1 MTGSGDGTAQDERS
15 ESRIE
20 AHDPT
25 TLEVT
30 VGDAGVAE
38 IVLNGPHV
46 LNALHSSTHEL
57 LRRAVADLE
66 RDDRVGAVVLR
77 SAGRAFCAG
86 SDLREVGQL
95 QGEAAQQ
102 YVQLDFATK
111 NAVATCR
118 VPVIAAIQGYCVG
131 GGAEL
136 ALACDLRIAST
147 DAVFAFP
154 EVPLGSL
161 PGSGGLQRL
170 PAVVGVGVARDWI
183 LTGRQVG
190 ASEAYD
196 RGLVTHLV
204 EPDDLVEV
212 ARDLARSIAT
222 HSRTALWLAKVA
234 LDPSPI
240 AETGLV
246 AAFQM
251 LSGDAC
257 HREPGYSRATSRFT
271 AKGQP

>member
-1 MTGSGDGTAQDERS
+1 MTPGADPAAQGGRSDGHL
-15 ESRIE
+15 E
-20 AHDPT
+20 AHDLT

-30 VGDAGVAE
+30 VGDARVAE
-38 IVLNGPHV
+38 IVLDGAHV
-46 LNALHSSTHEL
+46 LNALHSRTHEL
-57 LRRAVADLE
+57 LQRAVSDLE
-66 RDDRVGAVVLR
+66 QDDRVGAVVLR
-77 SAGRAFCAG
+77 GAGRAFCAG

-95 QGEAAQQ
+95 QGAAAQR

-111 NAVATCR
+111 NAVAACR
-118 VPVIAAIQGYCVG
+118 APVIAAIQGYCVG

-136 ALACDLRIAST
+136 ALACDMRVAST

-170 PAVVGVGVARDWI
+170 PAVVGTGVARDWI

-204 EPDDLVEV
+204 EAEDLVDV
-212 ARDLARSIAT
+212 ARDLARSVAA

-234 LDPSPI
+234 LDPAPI

-257 HREPGYSRATSRFT
+257 HREPGYSRATSKFT
-271 AKGQP
+271 AKGQA

>member
-1 MTGSGDGTAQDERS
+1 MTPGVDTTAQDGPSDGRL
-15 ESRIE
+15 E
-20 AHDPT
+20 AQDAT

-38 IVLNGPHV
+38 IVLDGAHV
-46 LNALHSSTHEL
+46 LNALHSRTHEL
-57 LRRAVADLE
+57 LQRTMTDLE

-77 SAGRAFCAG
+77 AAGRAFCAG

-95 QGEAAQQ
+95 QGAAAQR

-111 NAVATCR
+111 NAVAACR
-118 VPVIAAIQGYCVG
+118 APVIAAIQGYCVG

-136 ALACDLRIAST
+136 ALACDIRIAST

-170 PAVVGVGVARDWI
+170 PAVVGAGVARDWI
-183 LTGRQVG
+183 LTGRQVR
-190 ASEAYD
+190 ASEAFD
-196 RGLVTHLV
+196 RGLVTRLV
-204 EPDDLVEV
+204 EPGELVDV
-212 ARDLARSIAT
+212 ARDVARSIAT

-234 LDPSPI
+234 LDPAPA

-251 LSGDAC
+251 LGGDAC
-257 HREPGYSRATSRFT
+257 HAEPGYARATSRFT
-271 AKGQP
+271 AKERP